1 MKSKA
6 IQRWMARGGRV
17 KGYAD
22 GGQIEKN
29 IDIPNFSGES
39 APGFQDRGRYEFS
52 GSNGSDSMM
61 SRAFGGDK
69 DLGGNI
75 SKFAQRWV
83 DKKAGETL
91 GLKGMA
97 QGGQVDFM
105 NFSGPNAPGYAPL
118 TKGIYGGAPPKAMEL
133 GSWRDKSKKS
143 QEGVGNLGS
152 GQGPASG
159 RVVGYVPEMDK
170 MAFGGRID
178 DLEHNYEED
187 YDFGPSGVD
196 TSEGDWDEEEYEEE
210 QPTGITISFAS
221 ALQKRKRR

>member
-52 GSNGSDSMM
+52 GSGGSDSMM

-133 GSWRDKSKKS
+133 GRWRGKEKVESDNVTN
-143 QEGVGNLGS
+143 VGASPLG
-152 GQGPASG
+152 GTGNAGYRPAMEKYNQGG
-159 RVVGYVPEMDK
+159 FV
-170 MAFGGRID
+170 
-178 DLEHNYEED
+178 EHLPYD
-187 YDFGPSGVD
+187 YQDEPDFGASGVD
-196 TSEGDWDEEEYEEE
+196 TNYGEWDEEEDEQE
-210 QPTGITISFAS
+210 QPAGITISFAS
-221 ALQKRKRR
+221 ALQKRKRK